1 MLTAYQDNMDR
12 ILASETYQAEFPTGL
27 NKNMMM
33 RRTING
39 HDVLDGKSR
48 WESNWETSKTYIK
61 M

>member
-1 MLTAYQDNMDR
+1 MFTAYQDNVDR

-39 HDVLDGKSR
+39 HDVLDILPSTVVGLHVPG
-48 WESNWETSKTYIK
+48 
-61 M
+61 